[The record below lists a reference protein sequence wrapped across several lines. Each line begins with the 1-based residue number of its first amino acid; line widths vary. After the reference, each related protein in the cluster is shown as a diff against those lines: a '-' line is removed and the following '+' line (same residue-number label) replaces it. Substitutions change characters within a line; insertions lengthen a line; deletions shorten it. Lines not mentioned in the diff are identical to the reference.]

1 MRMMKK
7 LKGRGM
13 GKLNKNGGN
22 ERGQKCGVND
32 NIMSG
37 TAVQGEAVTG
47 IHPFKERRRADF
59 FDVIRSTIAIN
70 TSEQFCAWA
79 RNDLQYIFPHGMLL
93 CGLGE
98 IEHLSVRAQHLI
110 ACNFPK
116 EYLHAVQQADGLI
129 TSPIISK
136 WIATKRPVLFE
147 IPEQHGQSAWLRNFI
162 RFGLQNMA
170 AHGQCDQHGRS
181 TSYFCFTQ
189 IQGQLTARRAMLLEL
204 LVPHMHAALIRV
216 FNITRK
222 TESLPE
228 TNVPALS
235 RRESEILS
243 WMSAG
248 KSNWEISK
256 ILQIS
261 ENTVRNHVQNI
272 LVKLRVNSRT
282 QAVANTQRW
291 NSHCRGPLQD
301 AHGDIVVQEEI
312 R

>member
-1 MRMMKK
+1 MVKSK
-7 LKGRGM
+7 YGGSEGDQGCGM
-13 GKLNKNGGN
+13 NN
-22 ERGQKCGVND
+22 
-32 NIMSG
+32 NIMTG
-37 TAVQGEAVTG
+37 TAAQAGA
-47 IHPFKERRRADF
+47 HPFKERRRADF

-70 TSEQFCAWA
+70 TPEQFCAWA
-79 RNDLQYIFPHGMLL
+79 RGDLQYVFPHGMLL

-98 IEHLSVRAQHLI
+98 IERLSVRAQHLI
-110 ACNFPK
+110 ACNFPT
-116 EYLHAVQQADGLI
+116 EYLHAVQQANGLI

-136 WIATKRPVLFE
+136 WIASKRPVLFE
-147 IPEQHGQSAWLRNFI
+147 ISEQTNQSAWVKNFM
-162 RFGLQNMA
+162 RFGLKNMA

-189 IQGQLTARRAMLLEL
+189 IEGQLTARRAMLLEL

-216 FNITRK
+216 FNNTRK
-222 TESLPE
+222 TESMPE
-228 TNVPALS
+228 ANVPALS
-235 RRESEILS
+235 KRESEILN

-272 LVKLRVNSRT
+272 LAKLRVNSRT
-282 QAVANTQRW
+282 QAVANMQGW
-291 NSHCRGPLQD
+291 SSHYRSPLQA
-301 AHGDIVVQEEI
+301 AHGDVVVEEEI